1 MAILP
6 VIKDL
11 GFDEFGSDMCL
22 SKHKE
27 NEALVVL
34 YVDDLL
40 ISTEN
45 DTTIESWAL
54 TSCAV

>member
-1 MAILP
+1 M
-6 VIKDL
+6 KDL

-22 SKHKE
+22 FKHKE

-45 DTTIESWAL
+45 DTTGR
-54 TSCAV
+54 